1 MPVKIIVPT
10 PMQRYTMNKEE
21 VEVGG
26 ATVDHALQHLA
37 ENYPDIR
44 KHLFN
49 EDGTTRAFVNVYV
62 NDEDSRYLQAG
73 ATPVKDGDTLTI
85 VPSIAGGLDAVGEG
99 GAPSFHLA
107 QNPDLMELSNDEVL
121 RYSRHLIMPEVT
133 MEGQKR
139 LKAAKV
145 LCIGTGGLGAPLDH
159 VPRGGGS
166 RHHRPR

>member
-1 MPVKIIVPT
+1 MPKIIVPT
-10 PMQRYTMNKEE
+10 PMQRYTLNHEE

-49 EDGTTRAFVNVYV
+49 DDGTTRAFVNVYV

-85 VPSIAGGLDAVGEG
+85 VPSIAGGLDAM
-99 GAPSFHLA
+99 GA
-107 QNPDLMELSNDEVL
+107 
-121 RYSRHLIMPEVT
+121 
-133 MEGQKR
+133 
-139 LKAAKV
+139 
-145 LCIGTGGLGAPLDH
+145 
-159 VPRGGGS
+159 GGGPGGG
-166 RHHRPR
+166 RVLPLAPGRARPALQF